1 MTKKEL
7 RFRRKIKRELVKM
20 ALIGVSFVLCYVII
34 VILFNAMNLV

>member
-1 MTKKEL
+1 MTRKKL

-20 ALIGVSFVLCYVII
+20 ALIGVSFILCYVII